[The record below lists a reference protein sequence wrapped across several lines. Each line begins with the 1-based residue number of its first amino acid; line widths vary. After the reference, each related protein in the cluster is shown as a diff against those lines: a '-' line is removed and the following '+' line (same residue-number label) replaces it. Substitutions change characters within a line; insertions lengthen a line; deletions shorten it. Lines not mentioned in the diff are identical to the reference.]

1 MIIYAHFLLIGLV
14 FTEFNY
20 DVFLNNLCIFGLYCL
35 IANK

>member
-14 FTEFNY
+14 FTGFNY
-20 DVFLNNLCIFGLYCL
+20 EVFLNNLCTFGLCCL